1 MAKPITVEEKQGMK
15 FDEFFGKL
23 WFGYPKNLCHD
34 KKGTKFNAQKACK
47 KLPESEYEKIL
58 MNMEALIKYDMK
70 DPKPDRWPHV
80 SSWINQ
86 GYYDREIGSTTE
98 QRERVAGKNCSHDG
112 CNAEVHGSAFSVCSS
127 HIPCQHDNRLR
138 EAWTRTGIDRKSGNL
153 AQQCRDYIQER
164 KHLLNKSF

>member
-1 MAKPITVEEKQGMK
+1 MK
-15 FDEFFGKL
+15 YDEFFGKL

-98 QRERVAGKNCSHDG
+98 QRERVAGKNCSIEG
-112 CNAEVHGSAFSVCSS
+112 CNDEVHGSMFTECAF
-127 HIPCQHDNRLR
+127 HIGNKDERLKQ
-138 EAWTRTGIDRKSGNL
+138 AWTRTGIDIKAPDL
-153 AQQCRDYIQER
+153 IAQCRSYCQER
-164 KHLLNKSF
+164 KHLVFDKIN